1 VKTNLIFIIASLVIT
16 SCSVS
21 TTKKTEEIKYQN
33 IELSTIDTT
42 DYLIA
47 KSPDDPNY
55 ELGSSFAFVNRNGDT
70 IIPIGKY
77 YATYTDTLK
86 TFAIVSD
93 HKLGM
98 IGIDKNEN
106 VLYKV
111 FRFDNGPDYIKEG
124 LFRVIRNGKIGFAN
138 KDGVIVI
145 PCQFDCAFFFENGK
159 AKVSNDCNE
168 IKDFEHT
175 RWESDSWYFI
185 DKTGRRI
192 E

>member
-1 VKTNLIFIIASLVIT
+1 MKTNLIFIIASLVIT

-21 TTKKTEEIKYQN
+21 KTKKTEEIKYQN

-42 DYLIA
+42 DFLIA

-55 ELGSSFAFVNRNGDT
+55 ELCSSFAFVNRNGDT

-175 RWESDSWYFI
+175 RWESASWYFI
-185 DKTGRRI
+185 DKSGRRI